1 MWYAETIRET
11 AAKQGRIGYSPRL
24 IEAWMR
30 SEHGTLDAMTPEQFR
45 EEVEVACQLID
56 RNPALSE
63 TLAQS
68 YGL

>member
-1 MWYAETIRET
+1 MWYADRIREI

-24 IEAWMR
+24 IEGWMR
-30 SEHGTLDAMTPEQFR
+30 SEHGTLDALTPEQFR
-45 EEVEVACQLID
+45 QEVEVACQLID

-63 TLAQS
+63 TLAES